1 MEKIQRIRRRKTQE
15 AAVEMVINILE
26 NKIGPR
32 FSAKKKYL
40 LKKNIHKQ
48 VNNTYHKI
56 FVKIIDY
63 IDSVRL
69 EHGCKNSFNDLA
81 EDYLMSVYEYYWNFK
96 RIPTLMQISPSA
108 NNQIRFDEWIDNY
121 IREIGEEYWL
131 YELPKVY
138 EVIEV
143 LIESNAIPEF
153 IET

>member
-1 MEKIQRIRRRKTQE
+1 MKRVRRRQAQE
-15 AAVEMVINILE
+15 NAVETIINILE
-26 NKIGPR
+26 NRISPR

-48 VNNTYHKI
+48 VKNTYHKI

-63 IDSVRL
+63 LDSVRL
-69 EHGCKNSFNDLA
+69 DHGCKNSFNSLA

-121 IREIGEEYWL
+121 IRESHEEYWL
-131 YELPKVY
+131 YELP
-138 EVIEV
+138 EAHEIIEV
-143 LIESNAIPEF
+143 P
-153 IET
+153 IETCEFPTFMET